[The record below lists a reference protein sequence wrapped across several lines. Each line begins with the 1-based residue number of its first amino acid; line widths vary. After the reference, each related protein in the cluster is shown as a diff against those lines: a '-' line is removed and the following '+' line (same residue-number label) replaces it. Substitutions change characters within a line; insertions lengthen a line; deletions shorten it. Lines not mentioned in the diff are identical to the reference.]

1 MSTIDE
7 NSVLFWKQKYE
18 ELSIHFDEY
27 QKSSRDF
34 EQELEA
40 ELKQCEEEIKELKN
54 QNHRLNVNNEL
65 LKEKLAEMNLG
76 TQRQISQL
84 QGDLAQCKA
93 VKDEMQKYIRELE
106 QKNDDLERTNRCA
119 MFSLGEFEAKL
130 NEALERNAILE
141 SELDEKDELAET
153 VQRLRDEARDLKQE
167 LAVRQIK
174 AQKQDT
180 SLRSNSIESTI
191 LNNDGNNN
199 SNSNVNLNNS
209 SCPMETDTSFSSQST
224 SEDKIKEEKAR
235 NAELA
240 NNVFTIPNVHHPN
253 PVTPSLRISAL
264 NFVGDSLRKITS
276 MEARLLAAR
285 NLMKESNRDRRS
297 ATISSIESSSFM
309 KSNSPQNVLV
319 PNVLCVN
326 NS

>member
-1 MSTIDE
+1 MSTPDE

-18 ELSIHFDEY
+18 ELSIQFDEF

-34 EQELEA
+34 EQELES
-40 ELKQCEEEIKELKN
+40 ELKQCEQEIKELN
-54 QNHRLNVNNEL
+54 SRNHRLTVNHDL
-65 LKEKLAEMNLG
+65 MKDKLTEMNLN
-76 TQRQISQL
+76 TQKQISKL
-84 QGDLAQCKA
+84 QEELAQYKA

-174 AQKQDT
+174 AQKQET
-180 SLRSNSIESTI
+180 SLRSNSVDSTM

-209 SCPMETDTSFSSQST
+209 CPMETDTSFSSQSAT
-224 SEDKIKEEKAR
+224 EDKIKDEKVRA
-235 NAELA
+235 ADLA
-240 NNVFTIPNVHHPN
+240 NNVFNIPNVHHPN
-253 PVTPSLRISAL
+253 PVTPSIRISAL

-297 ATISSIESSSFM
+297 ATISSIESSR
-309 KSNSPQNVLV
+309 
-319 PNVLCVN
+319 
-326 NS
+326 